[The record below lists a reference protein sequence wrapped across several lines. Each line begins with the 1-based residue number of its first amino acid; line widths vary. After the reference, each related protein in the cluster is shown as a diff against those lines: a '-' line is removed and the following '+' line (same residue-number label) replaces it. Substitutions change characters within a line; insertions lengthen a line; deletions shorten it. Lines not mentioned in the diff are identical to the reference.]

1 MIIQQT
7 NAPPLLIRSSKEM
20 EEKIIL
26 TYSKNIGC
34 QVVNVV
40 QLSLTTTCEFCIRF
54 LGCAHGS
61 EMVSFHLSIT
71 YMLCLGASLTTPK
84 VKR

>member
-7 NAPPLLIRSSKEM
+7 NEPPLLIRSSKEM

-40 QLSLTTTCEFCIRF
+40 QLSLTTTCEF
-54 LGCAHGS
+54 
-61 EMVSFHLSIT
+61 
-71 YMLCLGASLTTPK
+71 Y
-84 VKR
+84 